1 VPDTES
7 DVLLAGLTVV
17 DLSPTRVGAQ
27 MSQLFADHGADVVW
41 VEPPGGGPLRRE
53 PAFPFWARG
62 KRSVALD
69 LRDDAGREG
78 VRELAAS
85 ADVLIETFRPG
96 VMDRL
101 GLGYDDLARVNPR
114 LVYASVTGFGRQ
126 GPYANV
132 KGYEGIVQAKLGS
145 FASFRKITRGARPPF
160 VTAAYASFAASH
172 TTLHGVLAA
181 LIERERSGVG
191 QQVEG
196 NLVQGFTSLD
206 SWNWFVYLVHQR
218 WPEAFLAN
226 DLYDADGTPAGVF
239 PFLLMVA
246 MTRDGRWLQFA
257 QVAPRLFLALMRA
270 LELEHLLDDPEWKG
284 IPMLDDADKRREL
297 WATMQQRANAKTLG
311 EWEAIFAADPDVYAE
326 LFRSGPEVLDHP
338 QLVHDGHVLEISD
351 PEHGA
356 VRQPGLLVHA
366 DGQPDPELGP
376 PPASPTELAPLSGR
390 MAPESGASS
399 GEAPRG
405 LPLEGVTV
413 LEFAGLFAAPFGT
426 TLLTDL
432 GARVIHVEA
441 IEGDPIR
448 NMMPFPECAGVKV
461 MQGKES
467 LCIDITQPEGLA
479 IIHAL
484 VPRVDVVMQGFRAGA
499 AERHGIG
506 PDALRALNPDLVYLS
521 SPGYGTGGPNGHR
534 PAYAPSI
541 GAAGGIARANVGGSV
556 PERPDLTLE
565 EMQDGS
571 RRMGAAAAGAN
582 ATADG
587 LAALGVGTAVLVG
600 VLGRARGAR
609 VEPLLTT
616 MVSTVAHAMSSEI
629 VTYDGAA
636 GTPSP
641 GAELRGFGARYRIYD
656 ALDGEVFLAAPGAHE
671 WVTLADALAEHV
683 DLRADPRFATESD
696 RVAND
701 AALVDVL
708 TAVFATRSSADWER
722 DLLAADCACVAVTMD
737 PLESVML
744 SEDFG
749 RASGYIADVVHPT
762 FDEHPR
768 LAPTVRFS
776 RSTTQAGA
784 GQLKG
789 AHTDAILE
797 ELGYDEAARA
807 DLRDREIVA

>member
-1 VPDTES
+1 MLDG
-7 DVLLAGLTVV
+7 LLSGLTVV

-41 VEPPGGGPLRRE
+41 VEPPGGSPLRHE
-53 PAFPFWARG
+53 PAFPFWTRG
-62 KRSVALD
+62 KRSVELD
-69 LRDDAGREG
+69 LRADDGRDAA
-78 VRELAAS
+78 RDLAAS

-126 GPYANV
+126 GPFAGV

-145 FASFRKITRGARPPF
+145 FASFRKITRGMRPPF
-160 VTAAYASFAASH
+160 VTAAYASFSASQ

-181 LIERERSGVG
+181 LIEREQSGLG
-191 QQVEG
+191 QHVEG

-218 WPEAFLAN
+218 WPDAFLAN
-226 DLYDADGTPAGVF
+226 DLYDPDGTPAGVF

-246 MTRDGRWLQFA
+246 LTADGRWLQFA

-270 LELEHLLDDPEWKG
+270 LGLEDLLDDPEWKG
-284 IPMLDDADKRREL
+284 IPMLDDPAKRREL
-297 WATMQQRANAKTLG
+297 WATMQQRAHAKTLA
-311 EWEAIFAADPDVYAE
+311 EWQAVFEADPDCYAE
-326 LFRSGPEVLDHP
+326 LFRSGVEVLEHP
-338 QLVHDGHVLEISD
+338 QLVHDGHVLALED
-351 PEHGA
+351 PAHGV
-356 VRQPGLLVHA
+356 VRQPGFLVHA
-366 DGQPDPELGP
+366 DGTPDPTLGP
-376 PPASPTELAPLSGR
+376 PPNRAPGTVSASKTGLHTAKSDAKTG
-390 MAPESGASS
+390 SDG
-399 GEAPRG
+399 G
-405 LPLEGVTV
+405 LPLAGVTV

-432 GARVIHVEA
+432 GARVIHVEPL
-441 IEGDPIR
+441 EGDPIR

-467 LCIDITQPEGLA
+467 LCVDITHPEGLA

-506 PDALRALNPDLVYLS
+506 PDALRARNPGLVYLS

-556 PERPDLTLE
+556 PERPDLTVD
-565 EMQDGS
+565 EMQDGA
-571 RRMGAAAAGAN
+571 RRLGAAAAGAN

-609 VEPLLTT
+609 VDPLLTT

-629 VTYDGAA
+629 VTYDGAPP
-636 GTPSP
+636 TPSA
-641 GAELRGFGARYRIYD
+641 GEELRGFSARYRVYD
-656 ALDGEVFLAAPGAHE
+656 TPDGEVFLAAPGEHE
-671 WVTLADALAEHV
+671 WDGLADALAPHV
-683 DLRADPRFATESD
+683 DLRADARFATEAD

-701 AALVDVL
+701 DALVDVL
-708 TAVFATRSSADWER
+708 SAVFETRGKEEWER
-722 DLLAADCACVAVTMD
+722 DLLAADCACVAVALE
-737 PLESVML
+737 PLEAVML
-744 SEDFG
+744 SEEFG
-749 RASGYIADVVHPT
+749 RASGYVVDVVHPT

-776 RSTTQAGA
+776 RSTTHAGA

-789 AHTDAILE
+789 DHTDAILE
-797 ELGYDEAARA
+797 ELGYDEAAVA
-807 DLRDREIVA
+807 DLRDRGVVA

>member
-1 VPDTES
+1 
-7 DVLLAGLTVV
+7 
-17 DLSPTRVGAQ
+17 
-27 MSQLFADHGADVVW
+27 MSQVFADHGADVIW
-41 VEPPGGGPLRRE
+41 VEPPGGGALRRE

-62 KRSVALD
+62 KRSVELD
-69 LRDDAGREG
+69 VRTDAGRDG
-78 VRELAAS
+78 VRELASS

-101 GLGYDDLARVNPR
+101 GLGYNDLARLNPR
-114 LVYASVTGFGRQ
+114 LVYASVTGFGRR

-132 KGYEGIVQAKLGS
+132 KGYEGVVQAKLGS

-160 VTAAYASFAASH
+160 VTAAYASFAASQ

-191 QQVEG
+191 QHVEG

-218 WPEAFLAN
+218 WPDAFLAN

-246 MTRDGRWLQFA
+246 ITADGRWLQFA

-270 LELEHLLDDPEWKG
+270 LDLEHLLDDPEWKG
-284 IPMLDDADKRREL
+284 IPMLDDPAKRREL
-297 WATMQQRANAKTLG
+297 WATMQQRAHALTLA
-311 EWEAIFAADPDVYAE
+311 EWQAIFEADPDVYAE
-326 LFRSGPEVLDHP
+326 LFRSGPEVLEHP
-338 QLVHDGHVLEISD
+338 QLVHDGHVLELTD

-356 VRQPGLLVHA
+356 VRQPGLLVHT
-366 DGQPDPELGP
+366 DGRPDPVLGP
-376 PPASPTELAPLSGR
+376 PPTRAAAPFPGRNPGMEGVSAGRTEGGGSLDDG
-390 MAPESGASS
+390 G
-399 GEAPRG
+399 G
-405 LPLEGVTV
+405 LPLAGGAV

-432 GARVIHVEA
+432 GARVIHVEP

-467 LCIDITQPEGLA
+467 LCVDITDPDGLA

-506 PDALRALNPDLVYLS
+506 PDALRALNPDVVYLS

-565 EMQDGS
+565 EMQDGA

-600 VLGRARGAR
+600 VL
-609 VEPLLTT
+609 
-616 MVSTVAHAMSSEI
+616 
-629 VTYDGAA
+629 
-636 GTPSP
+636 
-641 GAELRGFGARYRIYD
+641 
-656 ALDGEVFLAAPGAHE
+656 
-671 WVTLADALAEHV
+671 
-683 DLRADPRFATESD
+683 
-696 RVAND
+696 
-701 AALVDVL
+701 
-708 TAVFATRSSADWER
+708 
-722 DLLAADCACVAVTMD
+722 
-737 PLESVML
+737 
-744 SEDFG
+744 
-749 RASGYIADVVHPT
+749 
-762 FDEHPR
+762 
-768 LAPTVRFS
+768 
-776 RSTTQAGA
+776 
-784 GQLKG
+784 
-789 AHTDAILE
+789 
-797 ELGYDEAARA
+797 ARA
-807 DLRDREIVA
+807 

>member
-1 VPDTES
+1 
-7 DVLLAGLTVV
+7 
-17 DLSPTRVGAQ
+17 
-27 MSQLFADHGADVVW
+27 M
-41 VEPPGGGPLRRE
+41 
-53 PAFPFWARG
+53 
-62 KRSVALD
+62 
-69 LRDDAGREG
+69 
-78 VRELAAS
+78 
-85 ADVLIETFRPG
+85 
-96 VMDRL
+96 
-101 GLGYDDLARVNPR
+101 
-114 LVYASVTGFGRQ
+114 
-126 GPYANV
+126 
-132 KGYEGIVQAKLGS
+132 
-145 FASFRKITRGARPPF
+145 
-160 VTAAYASFAASH
+160 
-172 TTLHGVLAA
+172 
-181 LIERERSGVG
+181 
-191 QQVEG
+191 
-196 NLVQGFTSLD
+196 
-206 SWNWFVYLVHQR
+206 YLVHQR
-218 WPEAFLAN
+218 WPDAFLAN

-246 MTRDGRWLQFA
+246 MTADGRWLQFA

-270 LELEHLLDDPEWKG
+270 LDLEHLLDDPEWKG
-284 IPMLDDADKRREL
+284 IPMLDDPAKRREL
-297 WATMQQRANAKTLG
+297 WATMQQRANAKTLA
-311 EWEAIFAADPDVYAE
+311 EWQATFEADPDCFAE

-338 QLVHDGHVLEISD
+338 QLLHDGHVLELTD
-351 PEHGA
+351 PEHGT
-356 VRQPGLLVHA
+356 VRQPGLLIHA
-366 DGQPDPELGP
+366 DGRPDPTLGP
-376 PPASPTELAPLSGR
+376 PPAPGTVLASERGSH
-390 MAPESGASS
+390 AGVSDAKTVAQG
-399 GEAPRG
+399 G
-405 LPLEGVTV
+405 LPLAGVTV

-432 GARVIHVEA
+432 GARVIHVEP
-441 IEGDPIR
+441 IEGDAIR

-467 LCIDITQPEGLA
+467 LCVDITSEEGLA

-565 EMQDGS
+565 EMQDGA

-600 VLGRARGAR
+600 VLARARGAR

-616 MVSTVAHAMSSEI
+616 MVSTVAHAMSPEI
-629 VTYDGAA
+629 VTYDGAPS
-636 GTPSP
+636 TPSP
-641 GAELRGFGARYRIYD
+641 GVELRGFNARYRIYD
-656 ALDGEVFLAAPGAHE
+656 TPDGEVFLAAPGPHE
-671 WVTLADALAEHV
+671 WETLADALADHV
-683 DLRADPRFATESD
+683 DLRADPRFATEAD
-696 RVAND
+696 RIAND
-701 AALVDVL
+701 SALIEVL
-708 TAVFATRSSADWER
+708 TGVFATRPKAEWER
-722 DLLAADCACVAVTMD
+722 DLLAADCACVAVVLD

-776 RSTTQAGA
+776 RSATQAGA

-807 DLRDREIVA
+807 DLRDREVVA